1 VAELG
6 PGEASQSGQST
17 SVRVQTNPRK
27 LRVSDR
33 SSTWRLTPVPNEG
46 TTRSAEGRCTSLI
59 GSGIGTIGPAGIAGW
74 PAQASTMNTAD
85 NAPQAPMESSDTS
98 NTATAPRAVDW
109 ENPRVAAILT
119 AAAKCFS
126 RSGFSATTLA
136 EIGKELGL
144 RKSIVHYY
152 FASKAALIH
161 EVQSFTYRK
170 FLDRVREVTST
181 TADVTGVARARKA
194 LEALWEAM
202 QSDQTAAGL
211 NIEVWSAA
219 RRDVELKRRAAM
231 LQQDARQIIDEA
243 LASAGDVAKRPS
255 LEGLPVLVQ
264 AVLNGLSISECVE
277 DNPQQARKAYEAFLY
292 LLDQALKK

>member
-1 VAELG
+1 
-6 PGEASQSGQST
+6 
-17 SVRVQTNPRK
+17 
-27 LRVSDR
+27 
-33 SSTWRLTPVPNEG
+33 
-46 TTRSAEGRCTSLI
+46 
-59 GSGIGTIGPAGIAGW
+59 
-74 PAQASTMNTAD
+74 MNTAD
-85 NAPQAPMESSDTS
+85 NAPQASMESTDSS
-98 NTATAPRAVDW
+98 NTTTAPRAVDW

-170 FLDRVREVTST
+170 FLDRVREA
-181 TADVTGVARARKA
+181 TASAGDATGAARARRA

-202 QSDQTAAGL
+202 QADQTASGL

-219 RRDVELKRRAAM
+219 RRDPELKRRAAM
-231 LQQDARQIIDEA
+231 LQQDQRQIIDEVI
-243 LASAGDVAKRPS
+243 ASGGDAAKRPN
-255 LEGLPVLVQ
+255 LEGLPVLTQ
-264 AVLNGLSISECVE
+264 AVMNGLSISECIE
-277 DNPQQARKAYEAFLY
+277 DSPEQAKKAYETFLY
-292 LLDQALKK
+292 LLDQTLKTAK